1 MAIKRGVSSYS
12 YQNLI
17 FDNKMDHRDFIRTV
31 REDLGCDGIELI
43 DETFIDNYPF
53 LSEEFEYDWKNT
65 IARYNMKSV
74 TMDIYLDVLQFR
86 DHVMN
91 YEEGVLRLKR
101 DLKIASRLGFENVR
115 CLSAVPTEIIEACV
129 PYAEEVGV
137 RIGQE
142 IHAPMP
148 LVVREDTVN
157 RLHFHAP
164 ITQVDR
170 LLEVIDRTGSKYVG
184 FVPDMGLFQHG
195 LTPIMY
201 AQARRACP
209 VPEAVDFL
217 QENKGKMPDP
227 ELKAKITELFGEAA
241 AASISRQITTQG
253 SAKPEELLKVIP
265 YTLSIHGKFYEM
277 VEDETKPGGY
287 YDPSIP
293 YDEIMKSLQENNY
306 DGYICSEFE
315 GQGHR
320 NDLPDEEMFD
330 EREQVRRQH
339 EMLKALGAV

>member
-101 DLKIASRLGFENVR
+101 DLKIAARLGFENVR

-148 LVVREDTVN
+148 LVLRDDTVN

-164 ITQVDR
+164 INQVDR
-170 LLEVIDRTGSKYVG
+170 LLDVIDRTGSKFVG
-184 FVPDMGLFQHG
+184 FVPDMGLFQHA

-201 AQARRACP
+201 AQARRVCP

-217 QENKGKMPDP
+217 EENKGKMPDP

-277 VEDETKPGGY
+277 VEDPTKPGGY
-287 YDPSIP
+287 YDPSID
-293 YDEIMKSLQENNY
+293 YAEVFKYLKEGGF
-306 DGYICSEFE
+306 DGYIDSELE
-315 GQGHR
+315 GHLYA
-320 NDLPDEEMFD
+320 NDLPDEEMID

-339 EMLKALGAV
+339 EMWKALGAE

>member
-17 FDNKMDHRDFIRTV
+17 FNNKMDHRDFIRTV

-91 YEEGVLRLKR
+91 YAEGVERLKR
-101 DLKIASRLGFENVR
+101 DLKIAARLGFENVR

-184 FVPDMGLFQHG
+184 FVPDMGLFQHS

-201 AQARRACP
+201 AHARRVCP

-217 QENKGKMPDP
+217 VENKGKMPDA
-227 ELKAKITELFGEAA
+227 ELKDKITELYGAA
-241 AASISRQITTQG
+241 AVESMSRQVSTQG

-277 VEDETKPGGY
+277 VEDPTKPGGY
-287 YDPSIP
+287 YDPSID
-293 YDEIMKSLQENNY
+293 YAEVFKFLKEGGF
-306 DGYICSEFE
+306 DGYIDSELE
-315 GQGHR
+315 GYLYD
-320 NDLPDEEMFD
+320 NDLPDDQMID

-339 EMLKALGAV
+339 EMWKALGAE